1 MNFPNFDPIAFSIG
15 PLDIRWYALAYIAG
29 IVLAWRYVLW
39 LVAKPPRLLSRD
51 NCDDLV
57 TWCTVGIIVGGRL
70 GQVLLWEPSYYFAN
84 PLEIVKVWKGG
95 MAFHG
100 GLIGVILAMFLYA
113 RAKKIPFFAVAD
125 PIAAATPIGLLLGRL
140 ANFINGELWGRVT
153 DVPWGVIFPGAGPLP
168 RHPSQLYE
176 AGLEGV
182 LLLAGLFI
190 LARRESI
197 RSKIGTLSGAF
208 LIGYAIARIIGEQ
221 FREPEVD
228 LSTAVTLGQWY
239 SVIMLVGGIA
249 IVAVAHF
256 KARGRATKSPG
267 TSSGS

>member
-1 MNFPNFDPIAFSIG
+1 M
-15 PLDIRWYALAYIAG
+15 
-29 IVLAWRYVLW
+29 
-39 LVAKPPRLLSRD
+39 
-51 NCDDLV
+51 
-57 TWCTVGIIVGGRL
+57 
-70 GQVLLWEPSYYFAN
+70 LLWEPSYYFAN
-84 PLEIVKVWKGG
+84 PLEIVKIWKGG

-100 GLIGVILAMFLYA
+100 GLVGVILAMFLYA

-182 LLLAGLFI
+182 LLFIALFI

-208 LIGYAIARIIGEQ
+208 LIGYAIASIIGEQ
-221 FREPEVD
+221 FREPEVA
-228 LSTAVTLGQWY
+228 LSTSVTLGQWY
-239 SVIMLVGGIA
+239 SAIMLVGGVA
-249 IVAVAHF
+249 IVVIAHF
-256 KARGRATKSPG
+256 TARGRAAKSPG
-267 TSSGS
+267 ASSGS